1 MSPLPDTTAATP
13 RPTLA
18 ALALADM
25 AGIRARNPAV
35 FKSDIAGRTRAAVV
49 IFALLA
55 LAVFAFWAL
64 DFSAARLMAGMDR
77 LGLFVSLLFPPDAH
91 GRLPAF
97 IKALGETLA
106 IALIGTLTAALV
118 AFPFAFLAAKNVIP
132 NFFVHFSLRR
142 IFDVSRS
149 VDTLIWALMW
159 INVVGLGPFAG
170 ALAIA
175 CSDFGAFGKL
185 FSEAIEAADRKPVE
199 GVMAAGGSDLHR
211 MRFALLPQVL
221 PVMASQV
228 LYFFE
233 SNTRSA
239 TIIGIV
245 GAGGI
250 GGYLTELIRTLEMD
264 QVCVIILMILATVAA
279 IDFVSSRLRFAIIG
293 RKVAAA

>member
-1 MSPLPDTTAATP
+1 MTATSPTAPRPVLETDVAAMRARYPDAFRAHPVRRLKTAAFISIIIGI
-13 RPTLA
+13 
-18 ALALADM
+18 AL
-25 AGIRARNPAV
+25 
-35 FKSDIAGRTRAAVV
+35 
-49 IFALLA
+49 FAL
-55 LAVFAFWAL
+55 WAL
-64 DFSAARLMAGMDR
+64 DFSPQRIWQGLSR
-77 LGLFVSLLFPPDAH
+77 LGLFFSLLFPPDAH

-97 IKALGETLA
+97 MKALGETLA
-106 IALIGTLTAALV
+106 IAFLGTLTAALV
-118 AFPFAFLAAKNVIP
+118 AFPVAFLAAKNVVP
-132 NFFVHFSLRR
+132 NIFVHFSLRR
-142 IFDVSRS
+142 VFDVSRS

-175 CSDFGAFGKL
+175 CADFGAFGKL

-199 GVMAAGGSDLHR
+199 GVLASGGSGLHR
-211 MRFALLPQVL
+211 VRFALVPQIL
-221 PVMASQV
+221 PVIASQI

-250 GGYLTELIRTLEMD
+250 GGYLTELIRTLEMS
-264 QVCVIILMILATVAA
+264 QVCVIIIMILITVAV

-293 RKVAAA
+293 RKPAAG